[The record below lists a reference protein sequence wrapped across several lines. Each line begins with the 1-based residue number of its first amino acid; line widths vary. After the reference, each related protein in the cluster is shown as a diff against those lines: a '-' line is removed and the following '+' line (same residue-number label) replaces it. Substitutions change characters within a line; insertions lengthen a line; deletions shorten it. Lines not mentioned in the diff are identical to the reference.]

1 MKEIK
6 EKNSFLG
13 LLPFIVFIFVY
24 LGSGII
30 LQMQNISKAFYQFPA
45 PIAAIIGIIVAFSIF
60 KGKFKDKM
68 DCFLSG
74 CGHRDILTMCFIY
87 LLAGG
92 FAMIAKHIGG
102 VESAVN
108 LGLTYIPVDYLTVGV
123 FLIAS
128 FISTATGTSVGSIV
142 SLGPIVVG
150 LAEQSGIS
158 MAFLLASLMSGAI
171 FGDNLSIIS
180 DTTIAATR
188 TQNVDMKDKF
198 RENIKIAAPAAII
211 TIILLLVF
219 GRPEVVLEMAT
230 KDYSLVKILPYLIV
244 LILALIGVNVFVVL
258 LAGIL
263 VAGIIGIKSGFGFL
277 DLIQQIYNGFL
288 GMSDIF
294 LLSLLTGGLG
304 EMVTKAGGI
313 KWLMSVIEKKIK
325 GKRTAQ
331 LGIGALVS
339 LTDIAVAN
347 NTVAIIIN
355 GSIAKKISEKYKI
368 SPKRTA
374 AYLDIFSCI
383 FQGLI
388 PYGAQMLIMLEFAK
402 GTVSPLEVIPFLWYQ
417 ILLGIF
423 TIGYILFRKK

>member
-1 MKEIK
+1 M
-6 EKNSFLG
+6 EKNGEKSSFLG
-13 LLPFIVFIFVY
+13 LLPFVVFIFVY
-24 LGSGII
+24 LGSGVI
-30 LQMQNISKAFYQFPA
+30 LQMQNVEKAFYQFPA
-45 PIAAIIGIIVAFSIF
+45 PIAIIFGIIVAFFIF
-60 KGKFKDKM
+60 KGSLKEKM
-68 DCFLSG
+68 ECFLDG
-74 CGHRDILTMCFIY
+74 CGHKDILTMCLIY

-92 FAMIAKHIGG
+92 FATVAKYVGG
-102 VESAVN
+102 VDSAVN
-108 LGLTYIPVDYLTVGV
+108 FGITYIPVNYLVVGV
-123 FLIAS
+123 FLIAA
-128 FISTATGTSVGSIV
+128 FISTSTGTSVGAIV

-150 LAEQSGIS
+150 IAEKSGIS
-158 MAFLLASLMSGAI
+158 MAFLLASLMGGAM

-211 TIILLLVF
+211 TIVLLIIF
-219 GRPEVVLEMAT
+219 GRPDVAT
-230 KDYSLVKILPYLIV
+230 EIGEKSYSLIKISPYFVV

-258 LAGIL
+258 LAGI
-263 VAGIIGIKSGFGFL
+263 VIAGTIGMISGFSFL
-277 DLIQQIYNGFL
+277 SLIQNIYSGFL

-304 EMVTKAGGI
+304 EMVTRAGGI
-313 KWLMSVIEKKIK
+313 RWLMKVIERKIK
-325 GKRTAQ
+325 GKKTAQ

-355 GSIAKKISEKYKI
+355 GSIAKKVSEKYEI
-368 SPKRTA
+368 DPKKTA

-388 PYGAQMLIMLEFAK
+388 PYGAQMLIMLEFTK
-402 GTVSPLEVIPFLWYQ
+402 GKISPLEVIPFLWYQ